1 MSLLSKTD
9 SDNTRYL
16 LRKENDDMIKKMN
29 RLLVVF
35 ILLAVICSGC
45 SSQHTENK
53 GNKQMSKPVIE
64 AKEPYDAYAEIKSK
78 EVMAIPNIAEIDGDP
93 SDTIDIY
100 KRFPA
105 VALVRIESIDGGD
118 NINQT
123 TNEYTYP
130 FTYGKMKILAV
141 YKGDLQVNATI
152 GYTRMGGIIPF
163 NKYYAS
169 LYPEQQS
176 KIDRNMKDDKPEYVE
191 MMFDGDI
198 QIEAGKAYLVYL
210 DPDNDYEIDGLP
222 VYSIG
227 GWEGGL
233 REIQGNPKA
242 KTGVKVHN
250 NYTGE
255 WDTLNEILP

>member
-1 MSLLSKTD
+1 
-9 SDNTRYL
+9 
-16 LRKENDDMIKKMN
+16 MN
-29 RLLVVF
+29 RLFVLF
-35 ILLAVICSGC
+35 ILLAVICLGC
-45 SSQHTENK
+45 SSQYTENK
-53 GNKQMSKPVIE
+53 QISKPVE
-64 AKEPYDAYAEIKSK
+64 GVKEPYDAYAEIKSK
-78 EVMAIPNIAEIDGDP
+78 EVMDIPNSAEIDGDP

-100 KRFPA
+100 ERFPA
-105 VALVRIESIDGGD
+105 VALVSIESIDGGD

-123 TNEYTYP
+123 TNEYTYL

-163 NKYYAS
+163 DQYYAS

-191 MMFDGDI
+191 KMFEDDI

-210 DPDNDYEIDGLP
+210 APDNDYEIDGLP

-242 KTGVKVHN
+242 KTGVKVYN

-255 WDTLNEILP
+255 LDTLNEILP

>member
-1 MSLLSKTD
+1 
-9 SDNTRYL
+9 
-16 LRKENDDMIKKMN
+16 MIKKMN
-29 RLLVVF
+29 RLLVLF

-78 EVMAIPNIAEIDGDP
+78 EVMDIPNSAEIDGDP

-105 VALVRIESIDGGD
+105 VALVSIESIDGGD

-163 NKYYAS
+163 DKYYAS

-191 MMFDGDI
+191 MMFEDDI
-198 QIEAGKAYLVYL
+198 QIEAGKTYLVYL
-210 DPDNDYEIDGLP
+210 TSYPQYKIDDLP
-222 VYSIG
+222 VYNIG

-242 KTGVKVHN
+242 KTGVKVYN
-250 NYTGE
+250 NYTGD

>member
-1 MSLLSKTD
+1 
-9 SDNTRYL
+9 
-16 LRKENDDMIKKMN
+16 MIKKMN
-29 RLLVVF
+29 RLLVLF

-78 EVMAIPNIAEIDGDP
+78 EVMSIPNSAEIDGDP
-93 SDTIDIY
+93 SDSNEIYSRVTDI
-100 KRFPA
+100 A
-105 VALVRIESIDGGD
+105 IVNIESIDGGD
-118 NINQT
+118 NINQNT
-123 TNEYTYP
+123 SEYIYP

-141 YKGDLQVNATI
+141 YKSDLQVNATI

-163 NKYYAS
+163 DKYYAS

-191 MMFDGDI
+191 MMFEDDI
-198 QIEAGKAYLVYL
+198 QIEAGKTYLVYL
-210 DPDNDYEIDGLP
+210 TSYPQYKIDDLP
-222 VYSIG
+222 VYNID

-242 KTGVKVHN
+242 KTGVKVYN
-250 NYTGE
+250 NYTGD

>member
-1 MSLLSKTD
+1 MD
-9 SDNTRYL
+9 
-16 LRKENDDMIKKMN
+16 
-29 RLLVVF
+29 
-35 ILLAVICSGC
+35 
-45 SSQHTENK
+45 
-53 GNKQMSKPVIE
+53 
-64 AKEPYDAYAEIKSK
+64 
-78 EVMAIPNIAEIDGDP
+78 IPNSAEIDGDP

-105 VALVRIESIDGGD
+105 VALVSIESIDGGD

-163 NKYYAS
+163 DQYYAS

-176 KIDRNMKDDKPEYVE
+176 TIDRNMKDDKPEYVE
-191 MMFDGDI
+191 MMFEDDI

-233 REIQGNPKA
+233 REIQGDSKA
-242 KTGVKVHN
+242 KTGVKVYN

>member
-1 MSLLSKTD
+1 
-9 SDNTRYL
+9 
-16 LRKENDDMIKKMN
+16 MN
-29 RLLVVF
+29 RLFVLF
-35 ILLAVICSGC
+35 ILLSVICLGC

-53 GNKQMSKPVIE
+53 QISKPVE
-64 AKEPYDAYAEIKSK
+64 GVKEPYDAYAEIKSK
-78 EVMAIPNIAEIDGDP
+78 EVMDIPNSAEIDGDP

-105 VALVRIESIDGGD
+105 VALVSIESIDGGD

-163 NKYYAS
+163 DQYYAS

-191 MMFDGDI
+191 KMFEDDI
-198 QIEAGKAYLVYL
+198 QIEAGKAYLVYSA
-210 DPDNDYEIDGLP
+210 PDNDYEIDGLP

-233 REIQGNPKA
+233 REIQGDSKA
-242 KTGVKVHN
+242 KTGVKVYN

>member
-1 MSLLSKTD
+1 
-9 SDNTRYL
+9 
-16 LRKENDDMIKKMN
+16 MIKKMN
-29 RLLVVF
+29 RLFVLF
-35 ILLAVICSGC
+35 ILLSVICLGC

-53 GNKQMSKPVIE
+53 QISKPVE
-64 AKEPYDAYAEIKSK
+64 GVKEPYDAYAEIKSK
-78 EVMAIPNIAEIDGDP
+78 EVMDIPNSAEIDGDP

-105 VALVRIESIDGGD
+105 VALVSIESIDGGD

-163 NKYYAS
+163 DQYYAS

-191 MMFDGDI
+191 MMFEDDI

-210 DPDNDYEIDGLP
+210 DPDNDYEIYGLP

-227 GWEGGL
+227 GWEGEL
-233 REIQGNPKA
+233 REIQGDSKA
-242 KTGVKVHN
+242 KTGVKVYN

>member
-1 MSLLSKTD
+1 
-9 SDNTRYL
+9 
-16 LRKENDDMIKKMN
+16 MN
-29 RLLVVF
+29 RLFVLF
-35 ILLAVICSGC
+35 ILLSVICLGC

-53 GNKQMSKPVIE
+53 QISKPVE
-64 AKEPYDAYAEIKSK
+64 GVKEPYDAYAEIKSK
-78 EVMAIPNIAEIDGDP
+78 EVMDIPNSAEIDGDP

-105 VALVRIESIDGGD
+105 VALVSIESIDGGD

-163 NKYYAS
+163 DQYYAS

-191 MMFDGDI
+191 MMFEDDI

-210 DPDNDYEIDGLP
+210 DPDNDYEIYGLP

-227 GWEGGL
+227 GWEGEL
-233 REIQGNPKA
+233 REIQGDSKA
-242 KTGVKVHN
+242 KTGVKVYN

>member
-1 MSLLSKTD
+1 
-9 SDNTRYL
+9 
-16 LRKENDDMIKKMN
+16 MIKKMN
-29 RLLVVF
+29 RLLVLF

-78 EVMAIPNIAEIDGDP
+78 EVMSIPNSAEIDGDP
-93 SDTIDIY
+93 SDSNEIYSRVTDI
-100 KRFPA
+100 A
-105 VALVRIESIDGGD
+105 IVNIESIDGGD
-118 NINQT
+118 NINQNT
-123 TNEYTYP
+123 SEYIYP

-152 GYTRMGGIIPF
+152 GYTRMGGVIPF
-163 NKYYAS
+163 DKYYAS

-191 MMFDGDI
+191 MMFEDDI
-198 QIEAGKAYLVYL
+198 QIEAGKTYLVYL
-210 DPDNDYEIDGLP
+210 TSYPQYKIDDLP
-222 VYSIG
+222 VYNIG

-242 KTGVKVHN
+242 KTGVKVYN
-250 NYTGE
+250 NYTGD

>member
-1 MSLLSKTD
+1 
-9 SDNTRYL
+9 
-16 LRKENDDMIKKMN
+16 MIKKMN
-29 RLLVVF
+29 RLFVLF
-35 ILLAVICSGC
+35 ILLAVICLGC
-45 SSQHTENK
+45 SSQYTENK
-53 GNKQMSKPVIE
+53 QISKPVE
-64 AKEPYDAYAEIKSK
+64 GVKEPYDAYAEIKSK
-78 EVMAIPNIAEIDGDP
+78 EVMDIPNSAEIDGDP

-105 VALVRIESIDGGD
+105 VALVSIESIDGVD

-123 TNEYTYP
+123 TNEYTYL

-163 NKYYAS
+163 DQYYAS

-191 MMFDGDI
+191 KMFEDDI

-210 DPDNDYEIDGLP
+210 APDNDYEIDGLP

-242 KTGVKVHN
+242 KTGVKVYN

-255 WDTLNEILP
+255 LDTLNEILP

>member
-1 MSLLSKTD
+1 
-9 SDNTRYL
+9 
-16 LRKENDDMIKKMN
+16 MN
-29 RLLVVF
+29 RLFVLF
-35 ILLAVICSGC
+35 ILLAVICLGC
-45 SSQHTENK
+45 SSQYTENK
-53 GNKQMSKPVIE
+53 QISKPVE
-64 AKEPYDAYAEIKSK
+64 GVKEPYDAYAEIKSK
-78 EVMAIPNIAEIDGDP
+78 EVMDIPNSAEIDGDP

-105 VALVRIESIDGGD
+105 VALVSIESIDGGD

-123 TNEYTYP
+123 TNEYTYL

-163 NKYYAS
+163 DQYYAS

-191 MMFDGDI
+191 KMFEDDI
-198 QIEAGKAYLVYL
+198 QIEAGKADLVYL
-210 DPDNDYEIDGLP
+210 APENDYEIDGLP

-242 KTGVKVHN
+242 KTGVKVYN

-255 WDTLNEILP
+255 LDTLNEILP

>member
-1 MSLLSKTD
+1 
-9 SDNTRYL
+9 
-16 LRKENDDMIKKMN
+16 MIKKMN
-29 RLLVVF
+29 RLFVLF
-35 ILLAVICSGC
+35 ILLSVICLGC

-53 GNKQMSKPVIE
+53 QISKPVE
-64 AKEPYDAYAEIKSK
+64 GVKEPYDAYAEIKSK
-78 EVMAIPNIAEIDGDP
+78 EVMDIPNSAERDGDP
-93 SDTIDIY
+93 ADTIDIY

-105 VALVRIESIDGGD
+105 VALVSIESIDGGD

-163 NKYYAS
+163 DKYYAS

-191 MMFDGDI
+191 MMFEDDI
-198 QIEAGKAYLVYL
+198 QIEAGKDYLVYL
-210 DPDNDYEIDGLP
+210 DPDNDYEIYGLP

-233 REIQGNPKA
+233 REIQGDSKA
-242 KTGVKVHN
+242 KTGVKVYN
-250 NYTGE
+250 NYTGD